1 MTPLP
6 APISKPVGPLILSVH
21 PGRGSF
27 HIGMTITAT
36 NVNGVNKNLWEFENH
51 KRFVNNKGTDQWMG
65 ERLYKAIQLQF
76 APPPNVQKDIS

>member
-27 HIGMTITAT
+27 HIGITIAVT

-51 KRFVNNKGTDQWMG
+51 KHIANNKDTDQWMG
-65 ERLYKAIQLQF
+65 EQLYKAIQPQF
-76 APPPNVQKDIS
+76 APPLNVQKGIS